1 MALWSAEKSRK
12 NKRERDEVATNDE
25 LTIKIAFFKGD
36 NSSRLHRFIR
46 WWTKSP
52 YSHAEL
58 VMPDGVT
65 WVSISP
71 FLSSRVA
78 LRIKT
83 LPDPQSWDYLEFPLS
98 WRDPVREYQLEQLQK
113 FIEVTQGSK
122 YDWIGMILSHLS
134 SYVIKRKDRWYCS
147 EWIAHA
153 LVYSRIVKWDDVHL
167 YGTPDLNPGKLY
179 KILADF
185 QNKNCTT

>member
-1 MALWSAEKSRK
+1 MEQK
-12 NKRERDEVATNDE
+12 DDVV
-25 LTIKIAFFKGD
+25 IKIAFFKGD
-36 NSSRLHRFIR
+36 RKRRLHRFIR
-46 WWTKSP
+46 WWTKSD

-58 VMPDGVT
+58 VMPDGAT

-78 LRIKT
+78 MRIKT
-83 LPDPQSWDYLEFPLS
+83 DPDPESWDYLTFPLS
-98 WRDPVREYQLEQLQK
+98 WREPVRKYQLEQLHK

-122 YDWIGMILSHLS
+122 YDWIGMILSHIG

-153 LVYSRIVKWDDVHL
+153 LVYSRIVMWDDVHIH
-167 YGTPDLNPGKLY
+167 GTPDLNPGRLFN
-179 KILADF
+179 ILSNF
-185 QNKNCTT
+185 QKKSCTKT